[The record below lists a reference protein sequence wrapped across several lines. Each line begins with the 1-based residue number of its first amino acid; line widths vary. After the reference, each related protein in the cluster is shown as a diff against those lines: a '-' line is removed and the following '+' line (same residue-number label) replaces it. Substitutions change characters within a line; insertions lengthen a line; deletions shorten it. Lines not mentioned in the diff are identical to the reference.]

1 MFYVRDPLEI
11 APRPLMLGAA
21 GVLVLTHLDGRHS
34 LDQVRGMLR
43 EKLPGAD
50 IRAADIKRLLRML
63 SDGCFLD
70 DRMAAERA
78 AVVSGEFAR
87 AAVRPA
93 WHAGRSYPADPGEL
107 AAMLDRCFADA
118 AIAVP
123 APAGKTPE
131 PEAPVGARSVLA
143 AVMCP
148 HIDLRV
154 GGQVYPPAFATL
166 AQAARDPQPI
176 ELYVI
181 LGVAHHGGTEPD
193 AGFAI
198 ATDKHYATPL
208 GEARTAHDVIEEWS
222 RRAGRDVTDRQVLH
236 RTEHSVEFPLVFLQY
251 TQAQSALPPYEVVPV
266 LLGSVDPYLQAGAD
280 PLQVPEIAGDLR
292 ALREAVA
299 ASGKRALYLL
309 GVDLAHVGPKFGDP
323 EPVDD
328 AGAATCERADRA
340 LLGCAER
347 FDAAAFTRALHADGN
362 SRKVDAVA
370 GLYSLYLLLSGGD
383 RRADLLR
390 YDQNR
395 QPNTGSL
402 VSYAS
407 MAFYHTPPPAPG
419 QWPACGSMAS
429 RRPSPR

>member
-1 MFYVRDPLEI
+1 MRDPLEI
-11 APRPLMLGAA
+11 APRPLVLGVA
-21 GVLVLTHLDGRHS
+21 GVLVLTHLDGRRS

-43 EKLPGAD
+43 EKLPGDD
-50 IRAADIKRLLRML
+50 IRAADIERLLRML
-63 SDGCFLD
+63 SAGCFLD
-70 DRMAAERA
+70 DRVAAERA
-78 AVVSGEFAR
+78 AAVSGEFAR

-93 WHAGRSYPADPGEL
+93 WLAGRAYPKDPGEL

-118 AIAVP
+118 EIAVP
-123 APAGKTPE
+123 APAGQTP
-131 PEAPVGARSVLA
+131 APDAATGARGALA

-148 HIDLRV
+148 HVDLRV
-154 GGQVYPPAFATL
+154 GGNAYPPAFAAL

-208 GEARTAHDVIEEWS
+208 GQAKTARGVIEEWS
-222 RRAGRDVTDRQVLH
+222 RRAGRDVTDHQVLH

-280 PLQVPEIAGDLR
+280 PLQVPEIVGELQ

-299 ASGKRALYLL
+299 AGGKRALYLL
-309 GVDLAHVGPKFGDP
+309 SVDLAHVGPKFGGP
-323 EPVDD
+323 APVDD
-328 AGAATCERADRA
+328 DAAAACERADRA

-362 SRKVDAVA
+362 GRKVDAVA
-370 GLYSLYLLLSGGD
+370 GLYSLYPLLSGGD
-383 RRADLLR
+383 RRGALLG

-395 QPNTGSL
+395 QPDTGSL

-407 MAFYHTPPPAPG
+407 MAFYHTPP
-419 QWPACGSMAS
+419 
-429 RRPSPR
+429 R

>member
-11 APRPLMLGAA
+11 APRPLVLGVA
-21 GVLVLTHLDGRHS
+21 GALVLTHLDGRRS

-43 EKLPGAD
+43 EKLPGAA
-50 IRAADIKRLLRML
+50 IREADIKRLLRML
-63 SDGCFLD
+63 SEGCFLD
-70 DRMAAERA
+70 DRVAAERA

-87 AAVRPA
+87 AAIRPA
-93 WHAGRSYPADPGEL
+93 RHAGQAYPEDPGEL

-123 APAGKTPE
+123 APAGRAPE
-131 PEAPVGARSVLA
+131 PDAAAGARGALA

-148 HIDLRV
+148 HIDLRA
-154 GGQVYPPAFATL
+154 GGEVYPPAFAAL

-181 LGVAHHGGTEPD
+181 LGVAHHGGAEPG

-208 GEARTAHDVIEEWS
+208 GQTKTARGVIEEWS
-222 RRAGRDVTDRQVLH
+222 RRAGRDVTDGQVLH
-236 RTEHSVEFPLVFLQY
+236 RTEHSVEFPLIFLQY

-266 LLGSVDPYLQAGAD
+266 LLNSVDRCLQAGAD
-280 PLQVPEIAGDLR
+280 PLRVPAIAGDLR

-309 GVDLAHVGPKFGDP
+309 GVDLAHVGPKFGDR

-328 AGAATCERADRA
+328 AGAAACERTDRA

-362 SRKVDAVA
+362 GRKVDAVA

-383 RRADLLR
+383 RRADLLS

-395 QPNTGSL
+395 QPDTGSL

-407 MAFYHTPPPAPG
+407 MAFYHTP
-419 QWPACGSMAS
+419 
-429 RRPSPR
+429 R